1 MFANLRKMIINMLST
16 KEEQPITVNVSGQ
29 QGTLASQPDS
39 SFSFTPNAGFSGQT
53 SFSYTVGDGFGGTD
67 TGTVTIDVINTA
79 PVADDESYSMR
90 PGETLNIAAPEVLDG
105 DTDADGDTLS
115 VVSVNVTPTNNNKTF
130 NEELEELE
138 ERRLMNR
145 KTLSSKV
152 FDEKYEAQE
161 RSTGV
166 FQVDDLYLIQNQRA
180 RAAVAGLGSWTALA
194 NAVRRFTTEMDK
206 TASRRDPAKWE
217 SLLEEFHMWNSMSP
231 QPMDA
236 DATLATIEKLMIK
249 LEPKSNSATDKI
261 IAEVRNITPEQVR
274 EERIART
281 KATNLK
287 RVHLIDD
294 FNSMLWDAANTN
306 DVPATLPWEKV
317 FIKLAQ
323 TMEWIASWDSYDPA
337 AVAGEIMEIKEDVRL
352 LRKQEKLSNTA
363 GKKLDFDDGQ
373 LTADGMIRNSMPAI
387 ENNRGF
393 TGVGSRNIDVV
404 KDKQAYEEWLASD
417 EGTDKYE

>member
-1 MFANLRKMIINMLST
+1 MFAHLRKMIINMLST
-16 KEEQPITVNVSGQ
+16 KEEQPIT
-29 QGTLASQPDS
+29 
-39 SFSFTPNAGFSGQT
+39 
-53 SFSYTVGDGFGGTD
+53 
-67 TGTVTIDVINTA
+67 
-79 PVADDESYSMR
+79 
-90 PGETLNIAAPEVLDG
+90 
-105 DTDADGDTLS
+105 
-115 VVSVNVTPTNNNKTF
+115 VNVTPTNNNKTF

-138 ERRLMNR
+138 ERRLQNR
-145 KTLSSKV
+145 KSLASKV

-166 FQVDDLYLIQNQRA
+166 FHVDDLCLIQNQRA

-217 SLLEEFHMWNSMSP
+217 PLLEEFHMWNSASP
-231 QPMDA
+231 SPMDA
-236 DATLATIEKLMIK
+236 DATLATIEKLMVK
-249 LEPKSNSATDKI
+249 PEPKSNSATDKI
-261 IAEVRNITPEQVR
+261 IAEVRGITPEQVR
-274 EERIART
+274 EERIERT

-294 FNSMLWDAANTN
+294 FNSMLWDASNFE
-306 DVPATLPWEKV
+306 DVPATLSWEKV

-337 AVAGEIMEIKEDVRL
+337 SVAGEIMEIKEDVRI

-363 GKKLDFDDGQ
+363 GKKLDFDNGK
-373 LTADGMIRNSMPAI
+373 LTADGMIRNSTVAP

-393 TGVGSRNIDVV
+393 TGVESKNPNVV
-404 KDKQAYEEWLASD
+404 MDKQAYEEWLASD
-417 EGTDKYE
+417 EAPSKYE

>member
-1 MFANLRKMIINMLST
+1 MFAHLRKMIIGLLST
-16 KEEQPITVNVSGQ
+16 KEEQLGIVKTRV
-29 QGTLASQPDS
+29 
-39 SFSFTPNAGFSGQT
+39 
-53 SFSYTVGDGFGGTD
+53 
-67 TGTVTIDVINTA
+67 
-79 PVADDESYSMR
+79 
-90 PGETLNIAAPEVLDG
+90 
-105 DTDADGDTLS
+105 
-115 VVSVNVTPTNNNKTF
+115 TNNNKTF

-138 ERRLMNR
+138 ERRLQNR
-145 KTLSSKV
+145 KSLASKV

-166 FQVDDLYLIQNQRA
+166 FHVDDLMLIQNQRA

-217 SLLEEFHMWNSMSP
+217 PLLEEFHMWNSASP
-231 QPMDA
+231 SPMDSE
-236 DATLATIEKLMIK
+236 ATLLTIEKLMVK
-249 LEPKSNSATDKI
+249 PEPKSNSATDKI

-287 RVHLIDD
+287 RIEYIES
-294 FNSMLWDAANTN
+294 FNSMLWDAANSN
-306 DVPATLPWEKV
+306 DVPAVLPWEKV

-363 GKKLDFDDGQ
+363 GKKMDFDNGQ
-373 LTADGMIRNSMPAI
+373 LTADGMIRNSTMAP

-393 TGVGSRNIDVV
+393 TGVESKNPNVIM
-404 KDKQAYEEWLASD
+404 DKQAYEEWLASD
-417 EGTDKYE
+417 EGTGKYE

>member
-1 MFANLRKMIINMLST
+1 MFAHLRKMIINMLST
-16 KEEQPITVNVSGQ
+16 KEEQPIT
-29 QGTLASQPDS
+29 
-39 SFSFTPNAGFSGQT
+39 
-53 SFSYTVGDGFGGTD
+53 
-67 TGTVTIDVINTA
+67 
-79 PVADDESYSMR
+79 
-90 PGETLNIAAPEVLDG
+90 
-105 DTDADGDTLS
+105 
-115 VVSVNVTPTNNNKTF
+115 VNVTPTNNNKTF

-138 ERRLMNR
+138 ERRLQNR
-145 KTLSSKV
+145 KSLASKV

-166 FQVDDLYLIQNQRA
+166 FHVDDLMLIQNQRA

-206 TASRRDPAKWE
+206 TAARRNPAKWE
-217 SLLEEFHMWNSMSP
+217 PLLEEFHMWNSASP
-231 QPMDA
+231 SPMDA
-236 DATLATIEKLMIK
+236 DATLATIEKLMVK
-249 LEPKSNSATDKI
+249 PEPKSNSATDKI
-261 IAEVRNITPEQVR
+261 IAEVRGITQEQVR
-274 EERIART
+274 EERIERT

-294 FNSMLWDAANTN
+294 FNSMLWDASNFE
-306 DVPATLPWEKV
+306 DVPATLSWEKV

-363 GKKLDFDDGQ
+363 GKKLDFDDGK

-393 TGVGSRNIDVV
+393 TGVESRNIDVV